1 MAPAADMVVDETKRL
16 VGNRAGLGLL
26 QTLQSM
32 QQHLASIDQELKQFR
47 EEARQYSKEA
57 KQFREEARQF
67 REEAR
72 ERHIM
77 TWMLLRSPLYKRNAV
92 AHGGSIL
99 VDLDILRFLTNGDAS
114 EFSIWTGGFES
125 IYGMPYSH
133 CKLISRESKMVQL
146 ADARA
151 DLKLLDI
158 FEDDYRRAYLPK
170 CDAIIK
176 LWKAA
181 IDNGQD
187 PEGVFGTPAVAGIM
201 RSFSSAQSK

>member
-16 VGNRAGLGLL
+16 VGNRAGLGIL
-26 QTLQSM
+26 QTLESM
-32 QQHLASIDQELKQFR
+32 QQHLASIDQEL
-47 EEARQYSKEA
+47 

-99 VDLDILRFLTNGDAS
+99 VDLDILRFLANGDAS
-114 EFSIWTGGFES
+114 EFAIWTSGFES

-133 CKLISRESKMVQL
+133 GKLISRESKMVLL

-151 DLKLLDI
+151 DLKLLDN
-158 FEDDYRRAYLPK
+158 FEDYRRAYLPK

-187 PEGVFGTPAVAGIM
+187 PEGVFRTPAVAGMFDDLM

>member
-1 MAPAADMVVDETKRL
+1 
-16 VGNRAGLGLL
+16 
-26 QTLQSM
+26 
-32 QQHLASIDQELKQFR
+32 
-47 EEARQYSKEA
+47 
-57 KQFREEARQF
+57 
-67 REEAR
+67 
-72 ERHIM
+72 M

-114 EFSIWTGGFES
+114 EFAIWTGGFES
-125 IYGMPYSH
+125 IYSMPYSH
-133 CKLISRESKMVQL
+133 GKLISRESKMVQL

-151 DLKLLDI
+151 DLKLLDN

-187 PEGVFGTPAVAGIM
+187 PEGVFRTPAVAGMVNDLM
-201 RSFSSAQSK
+201 RSFSSAQSKQDLLLLLLFFSLLSAPFTCY